1 MVFVPFPERIDV
13 RVNDAPGATL
23 YTLHIER

>member
-13 RVNDAPGATL
+13 RVNDAPGASI
-23 YTLHIER
+23 YTLRIVR

>member
-13 RVNDAPGATL
+13 RVNDASGASI
-23 YTLHIER
+23 YTLRIER